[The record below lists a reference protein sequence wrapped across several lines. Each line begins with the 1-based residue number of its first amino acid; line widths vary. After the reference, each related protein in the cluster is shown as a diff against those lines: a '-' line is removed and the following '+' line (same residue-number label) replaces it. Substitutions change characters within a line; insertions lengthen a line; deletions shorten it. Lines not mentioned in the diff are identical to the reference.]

1 MKDAPEERLYE
12 KAAEGKNQPMAKEP
26 RVDKQQNGETEP
38 TRTAA
43 LKQPGTDEA
52 KQSRGGR

>member
-1 MKDAPEERLYE
+1 MKQVSEQSVRE
-12 KAAEGKNQPMAKEP
+12 KCLEGKNQPMAKEP

-38 TRTAA
+38 TRTTA